1 MKFLKMLPV
10 VALMFFAASIVR
22 ADDTQVHMGG
32 GPGGSP
38 PCGSNSASANNA
50 GVLTADCLVTNA
62 TGAITTFSF
71 EVLDANT
78 LNNGLPNGGLT
89 CDSQLSSID
98 GWTGTL
104 AAHNVGGVD
113 ICTLT
118 APTRVSL
125 RTYMNLFLTGDPYTG
140 GPTLDSFRNDGDCD
154 LDDFVLG
161 IPVGCDI
168 KISSAAGNAGLF
180 VPGAPVGFSS
190 NNNPLPA
197 LPEPGTLA
205 LVLIGLT
212 GLPLLRRKL
221 AR

>member
-1 MKFLKMLPV
+1 MRIVRMLSV
-10 VALMFFAASIVR
+10 VAVVLFAASIVR
-22 ADDTQVHMGG
+22 ADDTQVNMGG

-38 PCGSNSASANNA
+38 PCGSNLAAADGSGA
-50 GVLTADCLVTNA
+50 LTADCLVTNA
-62 TGAITTFSF
+62 TGAVTTFSF

-78 LNNGLPNGGLT
+78 IGGGLT
-89 CDSQLSSID
+89 CVSNLASVD

-104 AAHNVGGVD
+104 AAHNVGGID

-118 APTRVSL
+118 APTTVSL
-125 RTYMNLFLTGDPYTG
+125 QTYWNLLLTGDPYLG
-140 GPTLDSFRNDGDCD
+140 GPTLSTFLNDGDCD

-168 KISSAAGNAGLF
+168 KIDSVTGSAGLF
-180 VPGAPVGFSS
+180 TPGAPVGFAS
-190 NNNPLPA
+190 NNNPLPS

-205 LVLIGLT
+205 LLLIGLT
-212 GLPLLRRKL
+212 GLPLIRRKF

>member
-1 MKFLKMLPV
+1 MKFLRPLI
-10 VALMFFAASIVR
+10 VAALVISASSIVR
-22 ADDTQVHMGG
+22 ADDTKVNMGG

-38 PCGSNSASANNA
+38 ACGSNLASVDSTGALA
-50 GVLTADCLVTNA
+50 ADCLVTNA
-62 TGAITTFSF
+62 TGAVTTFSF

-78 LNNGLPNGGLT
+78 IGGGLT
-89 CDSQLSSID
+89 CASNLTNI

-104 AAHNVGGVD
+104 SAQNIGGID

-118 APTRVSL
+118 APTTVSL
-125 RTYMNLFLTGDPYTG
+125 QTYAYLLLKGDPYLG
-140 GPTLDSFRNDGDCD
+140 GPTITNFRNDGDCD

-168 KISSAAGNAGLF
+168 KFKSVTGSAGLF
-180 VPGAPVGFSS
+180 ALGTTVGFSS
-190 NNNPLPA
+190 NNNPLPS

-205 LVLIGLT
+205 LLLLGLT
-212 GLPLLRRKL
+212 GLPLLRRKF

>member
-1 MKFLKMLPV
+1 LKFFRMLLV
-10 VALMFFAASIVR
+10 VAVVLFAASIVR
-22 ADDTQVHMGG
+22 ADDTKVNMGG

-38 PCGSNSASANNA
+38 ACGSNTASADGSGA
-50 GVLTADCLVTNA
+50 LTADCNVTNA
-62 TGAITTFSF
+62 TGPITTFSF

-78 LNNGLPNGGLT
+78 LNGGQINGGLT
-89 CDSQLSSID
+89 CASQLASVD

-118 APTRVSL
+118 APTTVSL
-125 RTYMNLFLTGDPYTG
+125 QTYWNLLLTGDPYLG
-140 GPTLDSFRNDGDCD
+140 GPTLSTFLNDGDCD

-168 KISSAAGNAGLF
+168 KIDSVTGSAGLF
-180 VPGAPVGFSS
+180 TPGAPVGFAS
-190 NNNPLPA
+190 NNNPLPS

-205 LVLIGLT
+205 LLLIGLT
-212 GLPLLRRKL
+212 GLPLIRRKF